1 MIRRLYSQAGQDLW
15 VMRDVFGHRTGG
27 YFVDIGAA
35 DGVELSNTCALERY
49 LGWSGICVEAYPG
62 TFAKLQRNRRCR
74 SLNLCLDAQRG
85 TVQFTAGQ
93 GFFGGIVAE
102 DTDNTVARDTVSVRA
117 VTFADLIQEHGV
129 PPTIDYLSI
138 DVEGAEDR
146 VMSTF
151 PFATHRFL
159 AATIERPG
167 DVLRQTL
174 AREGYVLVA
183 ELPNLDACDL
193 HPEVCQSYNVRA
205 RLAAQSRALSP
216 GKRLWSAL
224 GWLGSNGLR
233 AASRRI

>member
-15 VMRDVFGHRTGG
+15 VMRDVSDYRTGG
-27 YFVDIGAA
+27 YFIDIGAA

-49 LGWSGICVEAYPG
+49 LDWKGICVEADPG

-74 SLNLCLDAQRG
+74 CLNVCLDAQPG

-102 DTDNTVARDTVSVRA
+102 DTDNTSARDAVSVRA
-117 VTFADLIQEHGV
+117 VTFRDLIEEHGV
-129 PPTIDYLSI
+129 PQTIDYLSV

-151 PFATHRFL
+151 PFTTHRFL

-167 DVLRQTL
+167 EVLRQTL
-174 AREGYVLVA
+174 AREGYVLVG
-183 ELPNLDACDL
+183 ELPNLDAFYL
-193 HPEVCQSYNVRA
+193 HSEVCLSYNLRA
-205 RLAAQSRALSP
+205 RLAAQTRSLPAVE
-216 GKRLWSAL
+216 RLWSAL
-224 GWLGSNGLR
+224 GWLGRNGAR
-233 AASRRI
+233 AACRRI